1 MEKLFM
7 SAGIVVA
14 IVLCLVGIAKLP
26 FKAMKAKHPKSYRAI
41 FTGMSFIFAIGLCVL
56 DELYV
61 LSGKLLSV
69 DFIVLLVTV
78 LAGVFCGY
86 GGVYEGLGLKDL
98 MKKLGENIKKAKEL
112 STDKKICKLDKKVQK
127 INNVISLL
135 EAQKNQR
142 NEV

>member
-7 SAGIVVA
+7 SAGSVVA

-26 FKAMKAKHPKSYRAI
+26 FKQFKTKYPKSYRAI
-41 FTGMSFIFAIGLCVL
+41 FTSMSFLFAIGLCVL

-69 DFIVLLVTV
+69 DFVLLLVTV

-98 MKKLGENIKKAKEL
+98 MKKLGENLKKVKEL
-112 STDKKICKLDKKVQK
+112 STDKKIAKLEKKVQK
-127 INNVISLL
+127 VNNVISLL
-135 EAQKNQR
+135 EAKKNQM